1 LIGVGVQANVVH
13 LIDFGLSKEF
23 RDAKT
28 HRHIPLIPHNKH
40 YGLIGTAVFTSINSH
55 MGLEL
60 GRKDDLESLAYVL
73 VYLFHGGLPWQ
84 GLSSLKILETKKRIS
99 ASDLCHGLPVEFCEF
114 FEYCR
119 SLPFDHKPD
128 YEHFINLFDSLLHH
142 GSEGPSN
149 GPIFDLEA
157 DRKVMEELVRS
168 DSIHSRN
175 LEMVKK
181 SIKQKLPTKVLKKL
195 HTR

>member
-1 LIGVGVQANVVH
+1 MQANVVH

-28 HRHIPLIPHNKH
+28 HRHIPMIPHAKP
-40 YGLIGTAVFTSINSH
+40 YGLVGTAVFASINSH

-73 VYLFHGGLPWQ
+73 IYLLRGALPWQ
-84 GLSSLKILETKKRIS
+84 GLSSSLEILETKKKIS
-99 ASDLCHGLPVEFCEF
+99 ASDLCHGLPVEFRTF

-142 GSEGPSN
+142 EGPSN

-157 DRKVMEELVRS
+157 DRKVVEELVRS
-168 DSIHSRN
+168 DSTHSGDPGVA
-175 LEMVKK
+175 EK
-181 SIKQKLPTKVLKKL
+181 SIKRKRPKALKL